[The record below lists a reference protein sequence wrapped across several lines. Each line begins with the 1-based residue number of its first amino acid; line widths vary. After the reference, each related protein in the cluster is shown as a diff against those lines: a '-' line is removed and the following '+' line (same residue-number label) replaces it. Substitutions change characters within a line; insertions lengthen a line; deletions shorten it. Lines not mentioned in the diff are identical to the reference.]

1 MKIKGSAKNLKISSA
16 LEVAGIGTLVAVVLR
31 IVQAFGGLIDF
42 ETGFYK
48 ADDFTIPALYGV
60 LLLSAVLT
68 FVISFFAGEVPQDK
82 LPEKK
87 NIPVAVSALAFAV
100 TLCIS
105 AAGRFETYNVI
116 ADKYNFLIMEQS
128 QFSYLMKSGAIATL
142 GESVF
147 AVLSALY
154 FLLLAV
160 KFIGAGKMNLSKV
173 KFFSLCPL
181 FWATFRMVQ
190 RFSRTISFMN
200 VSSLFLELFMIAFM
214 MMFFMYLA
222 QVSSQVSNRA
232 TSFKVVSYGLVA
244 AMFSAVVSVPKVLLL
259 LVDSSYKNLSDIGA
273 LECPLEIADFFF
285 LLFAFSFVICLVKS
299 PKIRNMTLK
308 ETEKLLEQEEK

>member
-16 LEVAGIGTLVAVVLR
+16 LVVAGIGTLAAVALR
-31 IVQAFGGLIDF
+31 IVQVFGGLIDY
-42 ETGFYK
+42 ETGFYT
-48 ADDFTIPALYGV
+48 AENFTIPALYGILV
-60 LLLSAVLT
+60 IGAVLT
-68 FVISFFAGEVPQDK
+68 LVISFLAGEVPQDK

-87 NIPVAVSALAFAV
+87 NIPVAVTAFCFAASLFFSAV
-100 TLCIS
+100 
-105 AAGRFETYNVI
+105 GRFEAYNVL
-116 ADKYNFLIMEQS
+116 AGKYDYFVMEQS

-154 FLLLAV
+154 FLLFAV
-160 KFIGAGKMNLSKV
+160 KFIGSGKMNLTKV

-200 VSSLFLELFMIAFM
+200 VSSLLLELFMLAFM

-222 QVSSQVSNRA
+222 QTSSQVSNRA
-232 TSFKVVSYGLVA
+232 ISFKVVSYGLIA
-244 AMFSAVVSVPKVLLL
+244 GMFSAVVAVPKALLL
-259 LVDSSYKNLSDIGA
+259 LVDSSYKNLSDTGA

-285 LLFAFSFVICLVKS
+285 LLFVISFVICLAKA

>member
-16 LEVAGIGTLVAVVLR
+16 LVVAGIGTLAAVALR
-31 IVQAFGGLIDF
+31 IVQVFGGLIDF
-42 ETGFYK
+42 ETGFYT
-48 ADDFTIPALYGV
+48 AENFTIPALYGILV
-60 LLLSAVLT
+60 IGAALT
-68 FVISFFAGEVPQDK
+68 FVISFLAGEVPQDK

-87 NIPVAVSALAFAV
+87 NIPVAVTAFCFAAALLFSAV
-100 TLCIS
+100 
-105 AAGRFETYNVI
+105 GRFEAYNVL
-116 ADKYNFLIMEQS
+116 AGKYDYFVMEQS

-154 FLLLAV
+154 FLLFAV
-160 KFIGAGKMNLSKV
+160 KFIGSGKLNLTKV

-200 VSSLFLELFMIAFM
+200 VSSLLLELFMLAFM

-222 QVSSQVSNRA
+222 QTSSQVSNRA
-232 TSFKVVSYGLVA
+232 ISFKVVSYGLIA
-244 AMFSAVVSVPKVLLL
+244 GMFSAVVAVPKALLL

-285 LLFAFSFVICLVKS
+285 LLFIISFVICLAKA

>member
-1 MKIKGSAKNLKISSA
+1 MKIKGSAKNLKISSV
-16 LEVAGIGTLVAVVLR
+16 LVVAGIGTLAAVALR
-31 IVQAFGGLIDF
+31 VVQAFGGLIDF
-42 ETGFYK
+42 ETGFYTE
-48 ADDFTIPALYGV
+48 DNFTIPALYGV

-87 NIPVAVSALAFAV
+87 NIPVAVTSLAFAV

-105 AAGRFETYNVI
+105 AASRFEAYN
-116 ADKYNFLIMEQS
+116 ALANSYNFMMTEQS

-147 AVLSALY
+147 AVLSGVY
-154 FLLLAV
+154 FLLLAI
-160 KFIGAGKMNLSKV
+160 KFIGAGKLNLSKV

-200 VSSLFLELFMIAFM
+200 VSSLFFELFMIAFM

-222 QVSSQVSNRA
+222 QTSSQVSNRA
-232 TSFKVVSYGLVA
+232 ISFKVVSYGLIA
-244 AMFSAVVSVPKVLLL
+244 AMFSAVITVPKVLLL
-259 LVDSSYKNLSDIGA
+259 LVDSSYKNLMNTGA

-308 ETEKLLEQEEK
+308 ETEKLLEQEEN

>member
-1 MKIKGSAKNLKISSA
+1 MKIKGSAENLKISSA
-16 LEVAGIGTLVAVVLR
+16 LIVAGMGTLAAVALR

-42 ETGFYK
+42 ETGFYTS
-48 ADDFTIPALYGV
+48 DSFTIYALYGV
-60 LLLSAVLT
+60 LALCAVLT
-68 FVISFFAGEVPQDK
+68 FVISFFAGKVPQDK
-82 LPEKK
+82 LPEKRS
-87 NIPVAVSALAFAV
+87 IPVAATALLFAAALCFNAVSRYEAYS
-100 TLCIS
+100 T
-105 AAGRFETYNVI
+105 I
-116 ADKYNFLIMEQS
+116 AERYDYLIMEQP
-128 QFSYLMKSGAIATL
+128 QFSYLMKSGALATL

-160 KFIGAGKMNLSKV
+160 KFIGAGKMNLTKV

-222 QVSSQVSNRA
+222 QTSSLVSNRA

-259 LVDSSYKNLSDIGA
+259 LVNPAYKNLADTGM
-273 LECPLEIADFFF
+273 LECPLEIADLFF

-299 PKIRNMTLK
+299 PEIKNMTLK
-308 ETEKLLEQEEK
+308 ETEKLLEQEEE